1 MKPILII
8 APHKKIEKIAK
19 ALTADYDDVEVK
31 LALLEEAIE
40 VARFA
45 EKQGVEAIISRGGTA
60 RIIEKAVPSVPVIE
74 IQVST
79 YELLQAVHTAKIYG
93 NNIFI
98 IGFKN
103 IIDGADLL
111 GSILETNIQTYY
123 MENEEDGERYIKDL
137 IDSGKKID
145 ALLGGTVAEN
155 LAYKY
160 NIPTVQL
167 ETGTSALEISIREAR
182 RIARMARKEKE
193 KTEQLNAILH
203 YINEGVISIDSNK
216 RITTL
221 NSAAAKMI
229 GVYSK
234 DVIGRAID
242 EVIPNTRLDRV
253 IEKNLPE
260 LDQLFQMGKAQVLTN
275 KVPIILGG
283 KTVGAVATFQDITKI
298 QEYERRIRAKLLDK
312 GHVAKYSFS
321 EIIGQSELI
330 VRAKE
335 KARRYSLNNSTV
347 LIVGESGTGKEMF
360 AQSIHLESSR
370 GREAFVAVN
379 CAAISQNLLES
390 ELFGYEE
397 GAFTGARKTGKSGLF
412 TEAHGGTIFLDE
424 IAEISIE
431 LQARLLRVLQ
441 EKEVR
446 PVGSNKVIPI
456 DIRII
461 AATNKNLLKEV
472 EKGNFREDLYYR
484 LNILKLQ
491 VTPLRSRE
499 GDIKLLGNHFVDRI
513 SSKYNKIIK
522 ISGDALDKLRCYP
535 WPGNVRELEN
545 VIERLVVLN
554 DEVITGKEVDEV
566 LKEQRED
573 INWEQEDFN
582 QIINSLEEVKKR
594 HIYKILS
601 ECNNNQSLAAQKL
614 GISRTHLWRIINK
627 D

>member
-103 IIDGADLL
+103 IIDGVDLL

-275 KVPIILGG
+275 KVPIILSG

-491 VTPLRSRE
+491 VPPLRSRE

-522 ISGDALDKLRCYP
+522 ISGDALDKLQCYP

-545 VIERLVVLN
+545 VVERLVVLN